1 MATSTSIATDATA
14 PPRTRR
20 RILPGIVLALLLL
33 ALGAVGYLYH
43 VARSALPQLDGII
56 RVSALTAPV
65 TVNRDPHG
73 VPDIEAATLEDLFF
87 AQGYVTAQDRLWQMD
102 VMRRFAAGE
111 MSELLGPAL
120 LEHDR
125 EQRILGLRAAA
136 QRQAA
141 ALTPRDRAYFEAYA
155 RGVNS
160 FLNSHFDRLPIEFRL
175 IGYKPQPW
183 QVEDSLL
190 LGARMVQDLN
200 HGTYKSALV
209 REKVLARLGP
219 DLTNDLFV
227 NTSWRDH
234 PPSGTGR
241 RIDDEERPSR
251 NQKDED
257 DDDDEMDSG
266 ADSNV
271 AGLLPQALTH
281 ISTEGRATLV
291 PGSNNWVVSG
301 EHTVSGKPLLSN
313 DMHLGHQMPN
323 LWYEAHLH
331 SGEYD
336 VIGVTLPGV
345 PFVIVG
351 HNRRVS
357 WGFTN
362 VGPTV
367 EDLYVEIVNE
377 QGAYQTPK
385 GWQPLEHR
393 EEVIHVKGQP
403 DVTVDVA
410 LTRHGP
416 IITDLIPGETRKIA
430 LRWTLYDSLHNPF
443 FEINSA
449 QNWDEFQ
456 KAFAELPAPGQN
468 VVYADVDG
476 HIGYHATGHV
486 PIRTAGDGSL
496 PVSGADDQHEWKG
509 YIPFDKLPS
518 VYDPPSGILATAN
531 SRISPDKYP
540 YSISTE
546 WDPPWRTDR
555 IYQVLESGR
564 KFSAADMLS
573 LQTDV
578 FSAFDRFCAER
589 FVYALDHVKNL
600 SPRAQQARDLMRDW
614 DGRLSIDSPAAT
626 IENRAQ
632 YELRRLLLE
641 PKLGPAPKP
650 ASDKPHSDED
660 VFSWKSYR
668 WFSSSLWLENVLA
681 KQPPRWLPNG
691 YPSYEALLAAAV
703 DAAVNNPEAPK
714 DLTQWRWGA
723 FAPIDIE
730 HPVLNRL
737 PLIGRWT
744 GPGLR
749 DQSGGSLTI
758 KQVGRTFGPSERY
771 TADLADL
778 DQSTLNTVTGQG
790 GNFLSPYY
798 MDQWNAW
805 YEGTTFA
812 LPFSSQAVDKAKQHR
827 LVLEPR
833 KQVSGL
839 RSQVSGL
846 RSQVSGLRS
855 QVSGLNKAS
864 IVRAD

>member
-1 MATSTSIATDATA
+1 MATWTPAATETPA
-14 PPRTRR
+14 PARPRRH
-20 RILPGIVLALLLL
+20 ILVSAALAFLLLL
-33 ALGAVGYLYH
+33 AGAIGYLYY
-43 VARSALPQLDGII
+43 VARSALPQLDGTIKI
-56 RVSALTAPV
+56 AGLTAPV
-65 TVNRDPHG
+65 HVMRDTHG
-73 VPDIEAATLEDLFF
+73 VPDIEAATPDDLFF

-111 MSELLGPAL
+111 MSELLGPSL

-125 EQRILGLRAAA
+125 QQRILGLRDAAHKA
-136 QRQAA
+136 TD
-141 ALTPRDRAYFEAYA
+141 ALSARDRAYFEAYA
-155 RGVNS
+155 RGVNA
-160 FLNSHFDRLPIEFRL
+160 FLNSHLNHLAIEFRL
-175 IGYKPQPW
+175 IGYKPKPW
-183 QVEDSLL
+183 LVEDSLL
-190 LGARMVQDLN
+190 IGARMVQDLN
-200 HGTYKSALV
+200 HGTYRSALV
-209 REKVLARLGP
+209 REKILARLGP
-219 DLTNDLFV
+219 ELTNDLFV
-227 NTSWRDH
+227 NTSWRDR
-234 PPSGTGR
+234 PPRGSGR
-241 RIDDEERPSR
+241 RIDDVDRPSR
-251 NQKDED
+251 KQNQND
-257 DDDDEMDSG
+257 DDDEEMDSG

-271 AGLLPQALTH
+271 AGLSSPARSQHQAASGSYTH
-281 ISTEGRATLV
+281 PTVEDVRRSIALVPLRAELI
-291 PGSNNWVVSG
+291 PGSNNWVISG
-301 EHTVSGKPLLSN
+301 AHTVSGKPLLSN

-331 SGEYD
+331 AGDYD
-336 VIGVTLPGV
+336 VVGVTLPGV
-345 PFVIVG
+345 PFVLVG
-351 HNRRVS
+351 HNRRVA

-367 EDLYVEIVNE
+367 EDLYVEIVND
-377 QGAYQTPK
+377 QGAYQTSK

-393 EEVIHVKGQP
+393 KEIIYVKGQAN
-403 DVTVDVA
+403 VTVDVS

-443 FEINSA
+443 FDINSA

-456 KAFAELPAPGQN
+456 KAFAQLPAPGQN
-468 VVYADVDG
+468 VVYADVEG
-476 HIGYHATGHV
+476 HIGYHTTGHV
-486 PIRTAGDGSL
+486 PIRSAGDGSL

-578 FSAFDRFCAER
+578 YSAFDRFCAER

-600 SPRAQQARDLMRDW
+600 SARAQQARDLMRDW
-614 DGRLSIDSPAAT
+614 DGRLTIDSAAAT

-641 PKLGPAPKP
+641 PKLGPAPKQATDNGHT
-650 ASDKPHSDED
+650 ASAI
-660 VFSWKSYR
+660 FSWKSYR
-668 WFSSSLWLENVLA
+668 WFSSSIWLENVLA
-681 KQPPRWLPNG
+681 KQPPRWLPTG
-691 YPSYEALLAAAV
+691 YPNYESVLAAAV
-703 DAAVNNPEAPK
+703 EAAVSEPDVPK
-714 DLTQWRWGA
+714 DLTKWRWGT

-730 HPVLNRL
+730 HPVLSRL
-737 PLIGRWT
+737 PLVGRWT
-744 GPGLR
+744 APGWHE
-749 DQSGGSLTI
+749 QSGGGLTI

-798 MDQWNAW
+798 MDQWKAW
-805 YEGTTFA
+805 FEGTTFG
-812 LPFSSQAVDKAKQHR
+812 LPFTKQAVEKGRAHE
-827 LVLEPR
+827 LVLE
-833 KQVSGL
+833 K
-839 RSQVSGL
+839 
-846 RSQVSGLRS
+846 
-855 QVSGLNKAS
+855 
-864 IVRAD
+864 